1 MSTSVVGPYTKA
13 AAHPNTKCIIYS
25 ISMMALYWY
34 LPKQNVFLLPV
45 IFVFSYVAMAW
56 YDQIYACNRKL
67 YSGSL
72 SIVST
77 IDTIFKPQKIEV
89 PKEDKDLFVPPEEQ
103 ERLYLRNVYLF
114 HLIAVVPLL
123 VYVGYRGGKTDPRAY
138 GAVLGIA
145 IMAGMYHSMRL
156 FNPRV

>member
-13 AAHPNTKCIIYS
+13 AAQPNIKCIIYS
-25 ISMMALYWY
+25 ITMMALYW
-34 LPKQNVFLLPV
+34 LIPKKNVFLLPV
-45 IFVFSYVAMAW
+45 IFVASYVAMAW

-67 YSGSL
+67 YSGSF
-72 SIVST
+72 SPIST

-114 HLIAVVPLL
+114 HLMTVVPLL
-123 VYVGYRGGKTDPRAY
+123 VYVGYKGSSTDPRAY

-145 IMAGMYHSMRL
+145 TIAGLYHTMRL